1 MAPVPMLSDSRHLH
15 LLPAVLCS
23 EVLFSARLTPTIGL
37 SRPSQSKRNVSLYH
51 PLHPAHDFGLLKQHR
66 NELFLMLVSYKEHL
80 LVREEGEVWL
90 LLEVCQGLNLI
101 LVRVSN
107 VFPKAPTL
115 VYQ

>member
-1 MAPVPMLSDSRHLH
+1 
-15 LLPAVLCS
+15 
-23 EVLFSARLTPTIGL
+23 
-37 SRPSQSKRNVSLYH
+37 
-51 PLHPAHDFGLLKQHR
+51 
-66 NELFLMLVSYKEHL
+66 MLVSYKEHL

-115 VYQ
+115 MYQ